1 MKDSSENNH
10 LSEEQIA
17 EVADAINSNDL
28 SSISQEYLDHIK
40 ECDQCADEILFI
52 SEISEMPDIGI
63 IPVKKSTDNNVKI
76 FLAFAASV
84 ALILASYYIFISPS
98 SNSSNIAEI
107 TDTIEKAV
115 DSNNIKEVIAEI
127 DTAVKISEEDENKII
142 DQNKIQQEIDKE
154 QNQYAFEENEELED
168 LFQRFNSASMRNGEL
183 KIISDS
189 ILNISSTD
197 SIHIEWKESAINYSI
212 QIIDNQGKEIITKD
226 NLKSNYQ
233 SKTTFKSGLYYW
245 KLLDEDY
252 NLVYCGKILVKG

>member
-84 ALILASYYIFISPS
+84 ALILASYYIFIKP
-98 SNSSNIAEI
+98 NPTNSNIATT
-107 TDTIEKAV
+107 TDTIDKV

-127 DTAVKISEEDENKII
+127 DTAVKISEEEENKII
-142 DQNKIQQEIDKE
+142 NQNKIQQEIEKE
-154 QNQYAFEENEELED
+154 KNQYAFEENKELED
-168 LFQRFNSASMRNGEL
+168 LFKRFNSASMRNGEL
-183 KIISDS
+183 KIKSDS
-189 ILNISSTD
+189 IIKISSED
-197 SIHIEWKESAINYSI
+197 PILIEWEKPYLSYSI
-212 QIIDNQGKEIITKD
+212 QIIDNQGNEIISKD
-226 NLKSNYQ
+226 NLKSNFEA
-233 SKTTFKSGLYYW
+233 KTSLKLGLYYW

-252 NLVYCGKILVKG
+252 NLVYCGKILVEG